1 MKEYQ
6 VTLFCTTGQYKP
18 VSCIVKIDECGFPS
32 KDALKQAIRNKGL
45 TKICQQRY
53 WTSADLKRY
62 NYTRL
67 AMREYDKEKIEREKA
82 ERYEQ
87 IKKERGWA

>member
-6 VTLFCTTGQYKP
+6 VTLFCVTDKYKP
-18 VSCIVKIDECGFPS
+18 VSCIVKVDTDGLSRES
-32 KDALKQAIRNKGL
+32 LKATVRTKGI
-45 TKICQQRY
+45 TKICAQRY
-53 WTSADLKRY
+53 WSRSDLVRLQ
-62 NYTRL
+62 YTKVGI
-67 AMREYDKEKIEREKA
+67 REYDKEKIEREKQ